1 MTAHY
6 LVPTDGSEQATKALE
21 YVLETFPG
29 STVTVLSV
37 VELQGPSGESIA
49 PGWFDDEAQSEA
61 ERRAEETLEEAR
73 ELAAEYDVDLQT
85 AIGVGSPARSIVDQ
99 ADERNV
105 DHVVMGS
112 HGRSGA
118 ARLLLGSVAET
129 VVRRAPVTVTVV
141 R

>member
-1 MTAHY
+1 MTHY
-6 LVPTDGSEQATKALE
+6 LVPTDGSEQATRALE

-29 STVTVLSV
+29 SKVTVLSV
-37 VELQGPSGESIA
+37 VELQGPTGETVA
-49 PGWFDDEAQSEA
+49 PGWFDDEAQSAA
-61 ERRAEETLEEAR
+61 ERRAEEALEEAR
-73 ELAAEYDVDLQT
+73 ALAEAHDVELET
-85 AIGVGSPARSIVDQ
+85 AVGVGSPARSIVDQ
-99 ADERNV
+99 AEERDV

-129 VVRRAPVTVTVV
+129 VVRRSPVTVTVV

>member
-1 MTAHY
+1 MTHY
-6 LVPTDGSEQATKALE
+6 LVPTDGSEQATRALE

-29 STVTVLSV
+29 SKVTVLSV
-37 VELQGPSGESIA
+37 VELQGPTGETVA
-49 PGWFDDEAQSEA
+49 PGWFDDEAQSAA

-73 ELAAEYDVDLQT
+73 ALAEAHDVELET
-85 AIGVGSPARSIVDQ
+85 AVGVGSPARSIVDQ
-99 ADERNV
+99 AEERDV

-129 VVRRAPVTVTVV
+129 VVRRSPVTVTVV

>member
-1 MTAHY
+1 MTHY
-6 LVPTDGSEQATKALE
+6 LVPTDGSEQATRALE

-29 STVTVLSV
+29 SKVTVLSV
-37 VELQGPSGESIA
+37 VELQGPTGETMT
-49 PGWFDDEAQSEA
+49 PGWFDADAQSEA

-73 ELAAEYDVDLQT
+73 ALAEAHDVELET
-85 AIGVGSPARSIVDQ
+85 AVGVGSPARSIVDQ
-99 ADERNV
+99 AEERDV

-118 ARLLLGSVAET
+118 ARFLLGSVAET
-129 VVRRAPVTVTVV
+129 VVRRSPVTVTVV